1 MAAIVAPN
9 DGGAESG
16 SRYLTPGL
24 PGLFVLTSGFFSF
37 LRTKNFFWRIPFYV
51 LLASSILPTWI
62 YYKTTKGF
70 AKNTKRIQEFILKEP
85 EENLLIFQNGL
96 IGGMASE
103 GLYFQGRVFQA
114 TGVPELV
121 ALLKK
126 FSTSKSRNPVSFEY
140 FSYSKEYTK
149 GMKDLKYD
157 PNTKEGM
164 ISHLNRFASEA
175 ISEIKSIEIVDKKTF
190 GNIEIL
196 YGIYREQ

>member
-1 MAAIVAPN
+1 M
-9 DGGAESG
+9 
-16 SRYLTPGL
+16 
-24 PGLFVLTSGFFSF
+24 
-37 LRTKNFFWRIPFYV
+37 
-51 LLASSILPTWI
+51 SILPTWI

-70 AKNTKRIQEFILKEP
+70 AKNTKRFQEFTLKEP
-85 EENLLIFQNGL
+85 KENLLIFQNGL

-126 FSTSKSRNPVSFEY
+126 FSISKNRSSVSFEY
-140 FSYSKEYTK
+140 FAYSKEYTK
-149 GMKDLKYD
+149 GMKNLKYD

-164 ISHLNRFASEA
+164 INYLNRFDSEA
-175 ISEIKSIEIVDKKTF
+175 ISEIKSIEIVNKKTF

-196 YGIYREQ
+196 YGMYREK